1 MPSED
6 WFMRKMR
13 ETYPIRSSPG
23 KLLANVKQ
31 RRTAILQQSELSQ
44 SSVGAQSELQ
54 SELSRSLRFT
64 TLSSNRMKKKSN
76 LERIIPFVRLHDA
89 EIP

>member
-1 MPSED
+1 MPSQKE
-6 WFMRKMR
+6 R
-13 ETYPIRSSPG
+13 RSAAE
-23 KLLANVKQ
+23 LARMLANVEQ
-31 RRTAILQQSELSQ
+31 RRTAILQQPELSQ

-64 TLSSNRMKKKSN
+64 TVSANRMKKKSN
-76 LERIIPFVRLHDA
+76 LERIIPFVRLPDA